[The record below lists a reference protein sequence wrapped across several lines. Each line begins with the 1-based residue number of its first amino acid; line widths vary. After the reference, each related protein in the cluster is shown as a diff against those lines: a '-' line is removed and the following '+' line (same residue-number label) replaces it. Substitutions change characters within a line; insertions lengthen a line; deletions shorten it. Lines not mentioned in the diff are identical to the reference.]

1 MPDKRIAAA
10 TEENLYRIFTIPEE
24 PDSTLSRIEQEVS
37 QNLDGFLRDHIVAVE
52 KPLSEIEKDFLDSA
66 MPEEPQFVSD
76 IADELLHKLVAQ
88 SVHTSSPSWPHD
100 FCITIFLITSV

>member
-1 MPDKRIAAA
+1 MSDKRIAAA

-24 PDSTLSRIEQEVS
+24 PDSTLARIEQEVS

-66 MPEEPQFVSD
+66 MPED
-76 IADELLHKLVAQ
+76 CLLY
-88 SVHTSSPSWPHD
+88 TSPSPRD
-100 FCITIFLITSV
+100 GLLSRMPSSA